1 MRACVVGGG
10 PAGIFISKNL
20 SEKGIE
26 VDLIERE
33 NRLMGNYNYARDK
46 IDIIKNIQ
54 NNEKIKVY
62 LNSDHH
68 NIKDDKYDF
77 FVFATGGIQRP
88 LEIKGKE
95 NAYDAIDIIKN
106 ICSHIYTEK
115 QLPMSFADDIEGNR
129 VISNDRIHTSEN
141 KVSPTEQSKMINQ
154 NKSNKIL
161 SWIGDNV
168 DLDKENLYSFSNNVI
183 KSLKIISS
191 KLMNKNHESLKIFY
205 EILGLRKDSQINFL
219 KTIYNSILNLIFG
232 LNSSVPTLNSL
243 KNKKIVIIG
252 MGNVCLDLISYLDG
266 IVKEITILCRSS
278 LLKASFDNY
287 VFREIVNSRGYDIK
301 IESKLEEPAN
311 RTERRRLEL
320 VKTIESKDHSKINS
334 LVQEEYPADEVKYN
348 RNIKTV
354 ISKIGNSLQ
363 KIFIRARNSIS
374 KSGSPRPRP
383 RLNLIFDANPVEL
396 SKDTILYTVNNKLRK
411 ECFDFAV
418 NSTGFIPNKIDFKTD
433 KPVYHLGWCEK
444 ARGNIG
450 DSAIDARNLTEKILN
465 GIKS

>member
-68 NIKDDKYDF
+68 NIEDDKYDF
-77 FVFATGGIQRP
+77 YVFATGGIQRP
-88 LEIKGKE
+88 LEIKGKK
-95 NAYDAIDIIKN
+95 NAHDAIDIIKN
-106 ICSHIYTEK
+106 ICSHIYIEK
-115 QLPMSFADDIEGNR
+115 QLPMKFNDDMVENT
-129 VISNDRIHTSEN
+129 VIGNDRIRTSEN
-141 KVSPTEQSKMINQ
+141 KVSLTEQSKMINQ
-154 NKSNKIL
+154 NKSNKLL
-161 SWIGDNV
+161 SWIGDNI
-168 DLDKENLYSFSNNVI
+168 DLDKENSYNFSNNVI

-191 KLMNKNHESLKIFY
+191 KLMNKNHENLKIFN
-205 EILGLRKDSQINFL
+205 EILGLRNDSQINFL
-219 KTIYNSILNLIFG
+219 KTIYNSILNLVFG
-232 LNSSVPTLNSL
+232 FNSSVPTLNSL

-266 IVKEITILCRSS
+266 IVKEITVLCRSS

-287 VFREIVNSRGYDIK
+287 VFREIVNSRDYDIK
-301 IESKLEEPAN
+301 IESKLEEPVN
-311 RTERRRLEL
+311 RTEMKRLEL
-320 VKTIESKDHSKINS
+320 VKTIESKNHSKINS
-334 LVQEEYPADEVKYN
+334 PEQEEYSSDEVKYN
-348 RNIKTV
+348 RNISTLN
-354 ISKIGNSLQ
+354 SKIGNSPQ
-363 KIFIRARNSIS
+363 KIFIRVRNPVS
-374 KSGSPRPRP
+374 KSGNPRP

-418 NSTGFIPNKIDFKTD
+418 NSTGFIPNKIDFKTE

-444 ARGNIG
+444 AKGNIG
-450 DSAIDARNLTEKILN
+450 DSAIDARNLTDKILN
-465 GIKS
+465 EIKLY